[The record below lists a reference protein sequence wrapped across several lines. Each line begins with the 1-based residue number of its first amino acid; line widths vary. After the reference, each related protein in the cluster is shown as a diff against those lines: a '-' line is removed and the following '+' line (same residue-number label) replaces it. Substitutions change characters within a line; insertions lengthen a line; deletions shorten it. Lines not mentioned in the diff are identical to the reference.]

1 MALSWLCY
9 FFHLCFFLGFIQFEQ
24 LKTFCMFN
32 VQICGQWLMHCEW
45 VLRLGFTSGCT
56 PRIGCGVT
64 SLTSGCIAILSIYQG
79 RIFWFNSSDHFC
91 SVSASIIYWPKDTDK
106 NWNQGFMVFHC
117 SKQVRLHR
125 QEYCL
130 PRMPFGWKGNGA
142 QLFSTRWSPP
152 PLADERK
159 ALPDMPPCFFD
170 TLPLCQCALC
180 VTDCIMP
187 RPAPPPWW
195 PPAKILT

>member
-1 MALSWLCY
+1 MFRYVVSDWCTVNGFSALVS
-9 FFHLCFFLGFIQFEQ
+9 QAA
-24 LKTFCMFN
+24 
-32 VQICGQWLMHCEW
+32 V
-45 VLRLGFTSGCT
+45 RLGEDTVSQALRQAALPSFPYIRVKYSGST
-56 PRIGCGVT
+56 VLI
-64 SLTSGCIAILSIYQG
+64 ILV
-79 RIFWFNSSDHFC
+79 NLVAL
-91 SVSASIIYWPKDTDK
+91 VSASVPYWPKDTDK

-152 PLADERK
+152 PRADERK

-170 TLPLCQCALC
+170 TLLLCQCARC